1 MIIIIIYDDNSI
13 IDKNYLHVKDLNE
26 EKCQYLNKKYIIQDI
41 YNSTD
46 EYNPDKKRII
56 KNILFRISIKAP
68 MSTTQIKNVSC

>member
-1 MIIIIIYDDNSI
+1 MMIIIIYDDNSI
-13 IDKNYLHVKDLNE
+13 IDKNYLYVKDLNE
-26 EKCQYLNKKYIIQDI
+26 EKCQYLNKKCIIQDI